1 MSSRFRMV
9 GIIVC
14 CLAAGA
20 CRHHQKVA
28 PAVAPM
34 AATNA
39 APTTP
44 VAAPSTEFNT
54 PSGPAAVPATNVTLE
69 DAFFDFNSSS
79 LRPDARENLG
89 ESAKWMENHPAADV
103 LVEGHCDERGTEQY
117 NLALGERRAEQGKDY
132 LTVLG
137 IDGSHIRTISYG
149 KDRPFVKGH
158 DEAAWAKNRRD
169 HLVVTSE

>member
-1 MSSRFRMV
+1 MSSRLRMA

-28 PAVAPM
+28 PAAAPM
-34 AATNA
+34 AAANA

-54 PSGPAAVPATNVTLE
+54 PAGPAAVPASNVTLE
-69 DAFFDFNSSS
+69 DAFFDFDSSA
-79 LRPDARENLG
+79 LRPDARKDLS
-89 ESAKWMENHPAADV
+89 ESAKWMESHPSSDV

-117 NLALGERRAEQGKDY
+117 NLALGERRASQGKEY

-137 IDGSHIRTISYG
+137 IDPSHIKTISYG
-149 KDRPFVKGH
+149 KDRPFAKGH
-158 DEAAWAKNRRD
+158 TESAWAKNRRD